1 MEYSMEYNFWDIYLD
16 GQLIDSVCFDYDID
30 EETVKSSL
38 INHDGYDPNIIVR
51 LAQWKLIQ

>member
-1 MEYSMEYNFWDIYLD
+1 MEHEIEYNYWDIYLD
-16 GQLIDSVCFDYDID
+16 GQLIDSVSVEYDID

>member
-1 MEYSMEYNFWDIYLD
+1 MEHEIEYNFWDIYLD
-16 GQLIDSVCFDYDID
+16 GQLIDSVSFEYDID

-51 LAQWKLIQ
+51 LAQ

>member
-1 MEYSMEYNFWDIYLD
+1 MEYNMEYNFWDIYLD
-16 GQLIDSVCFDYDID
+16 GQLIDSVSFDDDID

-38 INHDGYDPNIIVR
+38 INYDGYDPNIIIR

>member
-1 MEYSMEYNFWDIYLD
+1 MEHEIEYNYWDIYLD

>member
-1 MEYSMEYNFWDIYLD
+1 MAKNSSIALLLNLD

-38 INHDGYDPNIIVR
+38 INYDGYDPNIIVR
-51 LAQWKLIQ
+51 LAQ

>member
-1 MEYSMEYNFWDIYLD
+1 MEHEIEYNYWDIYLD

-38 INHDGYDPNIIVR
+38 INHDGYDPNIIIR

>member
-1 MEYSMEYNFWDIYLD
+1 MEHEIEYNYWDIYLD
-16 GQLIDSVCFDYDID
+16 GQLIDSVSFEYDID

>member
-1 MEYSMEYNFWDIYLD
+1 MKIVES
-16 GQLIDSVCFDYDID
+16 LINEVSNLFNEYDID

-51 LAQWKLIQ
+51 LAQ

>member
-1 MEYSMEYNFWDIYLD
+1 MEHEIEYNYWDIYLD
-16 GQLIDSVCFDYDID
+16 GQLIDSVSVEYDID

-38 INHDGYDPNIIVR
+38 INHDGYDPNIIIR

>member
-1 MEYSMEYNFWDIYLD
+1 MEYNMEYNFWDIYLD
-16 GQLIDSVCFDYDID
+16 GQLIDSVCFEYDID

-51 LAQWKLIQ
+51 LAQ

>member
-1 MEYSMEYNFWDIYLD
+1 MEYELEYNYWDIYLD
-16 GQLIDSVCFDYDID
+16 WQLIDSVSFEYDID